1 MKSNYD
7 TATYTRKIDSAK
19 GRNQVVGEEIK
30 YQRMDTEAEDNL
42 ISLLHLDNLSGL
54 RRIKKCRSL
63 DYKALEEYIY
73 SDIILEETPNPNRSN
88 ESEMED
94 DSQHAR

>member
-19 GRNQVVGEEIK
+19 GRNQVVGKEIK
-30 YQRMDTEAEDNL
+30 CQRMDTEAEDNL

-54 RRIKKCRSL
+54 RYLKKRQSL
-63 DYKALEEYIY
+63 DYRTLEEYIY
-73 SDIILEETPNPNRSN
+73 SDIIPEETPSPNRSY
-88 ESEMED
+88 ESETEN
-94 DSQHAR
+94 DSTC